1 MTEREHHT
9 VTNIWD
15 DDTPEDLREI
25 GTEQLVAMHD
35 VVTDAVQLSYD
46 DEDVEAL
53 AILLPLEGKIVQVLH
68 SRL

>member
-15 DDTPEDLREI
+15 DDLREI